1 MVYRNEVSTKK
12 IEFTTLRNKSCF
24 ASLDH
29 AIYEEIEGTGSK
41 HENERLW
48 TESNRKVTDMKI
60 TRDRYRAAHRCYLY
74 DLLPAISMR
83 LMYEPRT
90 LRV

>member
-1 MVYRNEVSTKK
+1 MVYRNEVSKNK
-12 IEFTTLRNKSCF
+12 IEFTTLRNESCF
-24 ASLDH
+24 ASLD
-29 AIYEEIEGTGSK
+29 ACYLRGNRG
-41 HENERLW
+41 NRLK
-48 TESNRKVTDMKI
+48 TRERKVVDRVEPQSYVKI

-74 DLLPAISMR
+74 DLLPVISMR